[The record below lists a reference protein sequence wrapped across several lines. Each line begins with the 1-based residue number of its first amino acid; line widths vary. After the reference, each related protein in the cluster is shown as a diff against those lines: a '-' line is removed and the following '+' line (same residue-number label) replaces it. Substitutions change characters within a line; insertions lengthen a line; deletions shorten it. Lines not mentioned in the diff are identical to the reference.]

1 MNSLFLLVLTIFICL
16 KANLSM
22 IISINSS
29 QSLVEALQKNFWSAH
44 NTTVVIDSSKRYTLP
59 PGKFFNVWNISIKII
74 SNRGLVNIYCD
85 SQFGYIHSTAGIS
98 FFNSNVTI
106 ERISFKNCGA
116 NLTTLP
122 FDLINTFNDSSLLY
136 YTNTH
141 AAALLFIQCTVDM
154 TEVVLNRSYGFAIVG
169 LNIRNSLFQNFHC
182 SNSMNFVHSRAIGTG
197 MLLHF
202 TDTPGPL
209 AAHKTTIS
217 IFNAFFN
224 NNYDMLS
231 HSDCIYNILNNVH
244 NNSRYPVPNAAGL
257 TILYTQMNYM
267 ACVEINK
274 GRFSNNICEVTGAML
289 IANFQ
294 TNIFDTS
301 RTSINNSLFEKNA
314 QFLKKM
320 CRGVALQFYFFGTSN
335 KSYPSTYSPL
345 SLENT
350 IFKNHHDGRWK
361 RNHYHTTGSI
371 YIDISTNRAQV
382 SLIFIN
388 LHCHHNTIPLVGGTC
403 ATVATLRH
411 FGEGSKVNL
420 VMKDILAYNNSNLAY
435 YDTPRTIFHFL
446 SILNVSIDG
455 TSNFTNNFGSV
466 IFALESNVYL
476 QGQLYFR
483 NNTGGNGG
491 AIWIEGSCPLYFM
504 NGLKASFI
512 NNRAYLAGGAIYAHV
527 NSYTQCAL
535 QIANCH
541 NIKISFYNNL
551 AKTAGNS
558 IFATPLFSCQKNP
571 GFQLHW
577 YYTCFNLTNKNSLN
591 QKNHLLPLSTDP
603 HSFNVHFDVK
613 TWSSC
618 LEKFAGEKIELT
630 ITAYDNEY
638 QKLHVYALINVEVH
652 SKNYIETNQKL
663 WLTQSGGDR
672 VLEGIPNTSMT
683 LSVHTNILQQVD
695 AFLVFTVSRILIRTY
710 SMRILSCPL
719 GFDLKTSS
727 GSCECSE
734 LLDSLGDTQCFI
746 DNRRITRK
754 SIISSWIG
762 GIENNTKLALSKS
775 CPNVYC
781 NSDPYYK
788 YINNTDDGMVLSSED
803 GETTPL
809 CLQNRVG
816 ILCGQCS
823 QEYSVVFGTNECKK
837 CSNWWLFTILMYA
850 FAGPIL
856 IYLLY
861 SLRLTLT
868 NGTLNGIIFYAQVA
882 NTGLLNLMTRMT
894 LLYNNSELI
903 KRSCLSLSV
912 ILSILNLNIGFPLC
926 FYNGM
931 DQVWKTGLSL
941 IFPVYLLTIVVVIIT
956 VSRHSSWLSNHTSHS
971 SVQVLVT
978 VVHLSFSK
986 LSLAFI
992 DVFTS
997 STIQTSSGS
1006 YQVWYWDGS
1015 VEYMKYPHYV
1025 LVIITIVIALLLIIP
1040 YITLLLLA
1048 KPLIQYSRPANF
1060 YLRPIYEAIHAPFKE
1075 GREFW
1080 FVGRLMLLIFIYIM
1094 YVVERNMNSI
1104 IFSLTISSLLTS
1116 FLIGQTLFRP
1126 FKHKLMNILDC
1137 WLMFNITLV
1146 YVSMWDK
1153 AVVTTTVFSLVS
1165 VILAILTFG
1174 VIILYHI
1181 LLVTN
1186 CLKKIIGSINRASSF
1201 IYGKMEPFIP
1211 QKITRNKEVQLTNT
1225 DSYYHTFEGYRE
1237 PLLSK

>member
-1 MNSLFLLVLTIFICL
+1 MNTLFLLALTIFICS
-16 KANLSM
+16 KANLS

-59 PGKFFNVWNISIKII
+59 PGKFFNVRNISIKII

-122 FDLINTFNDSSLLY
+122 FDLINTFNASSLLY

-154 TEVVLNRSYGFAIVG
+154 TEVVLNRSYGFAVVG
-169 LNIRNSLFQNFHC
+169 INIENSLFQDLQC
-182 SNSMNFVHSRAIGTG
+182 SHSISKTERDDRIIGTG

-202 TDTPGPL
+202 TDIPEHTKGNM
-209 AAHKTTIS
+209 TIS
-217 IFNAFFN
+217 IISAVFE
-224 NNYDMLS
+224 NNYDLLL
-231 HSDCIYNILNNVH
+231 HNICINYKFYGIHYNRH
-244 NNSRYPVPNAAGL
+244 YSAPNAAGL
-257 TILYTQMNYM
+257 TVLYTQRTYIAHVN
-267 ACVEINK
+267 INNGK
-274 GRFSNNICEVTGAML
+274 FSDNIGEAVGAML
-289 IANFQ
+289 IVHFQ
-294 TNIFDTS
+294 TNAMNS
-301 RTSINNSLFEKNA
+301 SSTSISNSSFERNA
-314 QFLKKM
+314 KFMRRK
-320 CRGVALQFYFFGTSN
+320 CHGVALQFYMFGWVIHKALTR
-335 KSYPSTYSPL
+335 TLSPL
-345 SLENT
+345 SIENT
-350 IFKNHHDGRWK
+350 IFNHHDDGVWRLK
-361 RNHYHTTGSI
+361 EYQTSGAVYVGILVRRT
-371 YIDISTNRAQV
+371 Q
-382 SLIFIN
+382 LIFTFTN
-388 LHCHHNTIPLVGGTC
+388 FQCNNNTVPTAGGTC
-403 ATVATLRH
+403 LTAAVVKH
-411 FGEGSKVNL
+411 FGEGTEVNIT
-420 VMKDILAYNNSNLAY
+420 MKNTVICKNMKAAYFDNPKSMLQFQNI
-435 YDTPRTIFHFL
+435 R
-446 SILNVSIDG
+446 NVTFDG
-455 TSNFTNNFGSV
+455 LGNFENNFGSV
-466 IFALESNVYL
+466 IYAVESNVYL
-476 QGQLYFR
+476 QGELSFR
-483 NNTGGNGG
+483 NNIGGNGG

-512 NNRAYLAGGAIYAHV
+512 DNRAYLAGGAIYAHV
-527 NSYTQCAL
+527 NSFTQCAL

-541 NIKISFYNNL
+541 QIRVSFLHNL
-551 AKTAGNS
+551 AETAGNS
-558 IFATPLFSCQKNP
+558 IFATPLYACDVNHNFY
-571 GFQLHW
+571 FHW
-577 YYTCFNLTNKNSLN
+577 MSYYNRCFNFTEHRNKTEE
-591 QKNHLLPLSTDP
+591 NHLLPLSTKP
-603 HSFNVHFDVK
+603 HSFSVYFNENIE
-613 TWSSC
+613 S
-618 LEKFAGEKIELT
+618 LQKFAGEKLTLT
-630 ITAYDNEY
+630 ISATDNDHN
-638 QKLHVYALINVEVH
+638 KVYALINVEVY
-652 SKNYIETNQKL
+652 SKSYTDTHQKL
-663 WLTQSGGDR
+663 WLTQSGR
-672 VLEGIPNTSMT
+672 NQVLEGMSNTSMT
-683 LSVHTNILQQVD
+683 LSVHSNMIHQVD
-695 AFLVFTVSRILIRTY
+695 ALLIFTVSQTFNKAYDIRILR
-710 SMRILSCPL
+710 CPL
-719 GFDLKTSS
+719 GFDLKDTS

-734 LLDSLGDTQCFI
+734 LFDNLGGTECHI
-746 DNRRITRK
+746 DYKKISRK

-762 GIENNTKLALSKS
+762 GTKNNSKIALSKN

-788 YINNTDDGMVLSSED
+788 YIKSNNDGMVLLSED
-803 GETTPL
+803 GETAPL

-823 QEYSVVFGTNECKK
+823 QGYSVVFGTSECKK

-1025 LVIITIVIALLLIIP
+1025 LVIVTIVIALLFIIP

-1048 KPLIQYSRPANF
+1048 KPLIQYSRLANF

-1075 GREFW
+1075 GRELW

-1094 YVVERNMNSI
+1094 YVVERNSI
-1104 IFSLTISSLLTS
+1104 IFYLTISSLLTS

-1126 FKHKLMNILDC
+1126 FKHKLINILDC

-1153 AVVTTTVFSLVS
+1153 AVVTTTLFGVVA

-1174 VIILYHI
+1174 AIIFYHI
-1181 LLVTN
+1181 LLATN
-1186 CLKKIIGSINRASSF
+1186 CLNKITGSINRAIFF

-1211 QKITRNKEVQLTNT
+1211 QKIIRKKEVPLTNT

-1237 PLLSK
+1237 PLLGK